1 VERNT
6 VWRDM
11 VAMERRT
18 VAATV
23 GAPTTTAGQ
32 KRAWLQANRK
42 LLSVLLSV
50 AAFATVLFLE
60 PFREPEKTNCA
71 GMLVFASM
79 LWATEAI
86 PLFATALLVPFLA
99 TVLRVMVDDHDPH
112 HPVRM
117 NTQDAAN
124 AIFHCM
130 FSQVRWRG
138 VCMFYEC
145 SLRWERRGVK

>member
-1 VERNT
+1 M
-6 VWRDM
+6 WRDM

-23 GAPTTTAGQ
+23 GAPPSSASH
-32 KRAWLQANRK
+32 KRAWLQAHRK
-42 LLSVLLSV
+42 LFSVLLSV
-50 AAFATVLFLE
+50 AVFAAVLFVE

-71 GMLVFASM
+71 GMLVFASA

-99 TVLRVMVDDHDPH
+99 TVLRVMVDTSDPD

-117 NTQDAAN
+117 STQDAAN

-130 FSQVRWRG
+130 FSQVHQHAAQCQG
-138 VCMFYEC
+138 
-145 SLRWERRGVK
+145 